1 VVGAKRSLM
10 QDSTEN
16 AIRRLERLRL
26 VLLVTAVILVI
37 VIVLLL

>member
-1 VVGAKRSLM
+1 VGADGSLIE
-10 QDSTEN
+10 DSTEN

-26 VLLVTAVILVI
+26 LLIVTAVILVI